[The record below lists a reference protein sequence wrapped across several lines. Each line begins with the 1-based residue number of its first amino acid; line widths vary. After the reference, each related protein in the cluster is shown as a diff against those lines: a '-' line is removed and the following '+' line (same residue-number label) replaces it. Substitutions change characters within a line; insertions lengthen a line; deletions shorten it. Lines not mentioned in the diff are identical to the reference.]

1 MPDITED
8 ERIWKLKSKT
18 IVLGILAIFI
28 FTTPIIISAA
38 LTFYEFKTVQLR
50 LSTLELKH
58 DEDTDNIKV
67 KHDEDDEKTNN
78 RIDKKTDR
86 NKEAIEKLNKK

>member
-8 ERIWKLKSKT
+8 ERIWKLRSKT

-50 LSTLELKH
+50 LRTLELKH
-58 DEDTDNIKV
+58 DEDDK
-67 KHDEDDEKTNN
+67 KTNN

-86 NKEAIEKLNKK
+86 NKIEIDKLKRL